1 MPSATL
7 ERPKART
14 HAAPRRA
21 AAKTSPPA
29 KAPAR
34 ATLDTASNDPLVNA
48 LAFMGAGGTSDH
60 YLKVM
65 EMREAHRQRE
75 AFTAFQ
81 DSMAAFKSNAP
92 EIMKDREGMKAD
104 GDTYRYA
111 SLGGVTAAIIGA
123 LAAQGITHRWEIRQ
137 ELGLVAVSCT
147 LAHRLGHSEKAEIS
161 GPPSTDPT
169 LTPTQQINST
179 VTVLQRST
187 LLAASGLSAKDMDDD
202 NGRGPRPEP
211 RAPAAPAPA
220 ATYPAEAFTK
230 SAPTWRKAVEAGTKT
245 PEQLIAM
252 LQAKHPLTNDQKQTI
267 ASWAPKGN

>member
-1 MPSATL
+1 MPAATL
-7 ERPKART
+7 DRPKART

-21 AAKTSPPA
+21 AAKTSPP

-34 ATLDTASNDPLVNA
+34 DTASNDPLVNA

-75 AFTAFQ
+75 AFTAFH

-92 EIMKDREGMKAD
+92 EIMKDREGMTAD
-104 GDTYRYA
+104 GDAYRYA

-123 LAAQGITHRWEIRQ
+123 LAAQGITHRWEIKQ
-137 ELGLVAVSCT
+137 DMGLVAVSCT
-147 LAHRLGHSEKAEIS
+147 LVHRLGHSERAEIS
-161 GPPSTDPT
+161 GPPSTDPN

-187 LLAASGLSAKDMDDD
+187 LLAATGLSTKDMDDD

-211 RAPAAPAPA
+211 RTAAAPAPA
-220 ATYPAEAFTK
+220 ATYPAEAFAK